1 MTHSVPASVHA
12 LHVYPVK
19 ATGGCAPREMTVE
32 PWGPAGDR
40 RWLLTDETGKALT
53 QRECARLALAS
64 SEPLPGGAVRVSA
77 PGRDPLEVAVPDPV
91 RTVPV
96 TLFGDKYEAVP
107 AGSAADA
114 WWSAYL
120 GAETRLVHMDD
131 PARRRPVDPDFAK
144 AGETVSF
151 ADGYPLLVTT
161 LASLDALNSLIA
173 QGDLPEE
180 GPLPMNRFRP
190 NVVLDGTAPWAE
202 DGWRRITVGE
212 VSFRVAKPC
221 GRCVV
226 TTTDQRTA
234 ERGKE
239 PLRSLARHRRF
250 GSRLVFGQNLL
261 PEGTGVVRIGDPVR
275 VESA

>member
-1 MTHSVPASVHA
+1 MAKSVQVSVHS

-19 ATGGCAPREMTVE
+19 ATRGCAPRAMTVE

-40 RWLLTDETGKALT
+40 RWLLTDASGKGIT
-53 QRECARLALAS
+53 QREHARLALAA
-64 SEPLPGGAVRVSA
+64 SEPLPGGAVRLSA
-77 PGRDPLEVAVPDPV
+77 PGLDPLEVAVPDPV

-96 TLFGDKYEAVP
+96 LLFGEKYEAVH

-120 GAETRLVHMDD
+120 GTEARLVHMDD
-131 PARRRPVDPDFAK
+131 PAHRRPVDPDFARE
-144 AGETVSF
+144 GETVSF

-161 LASLDALNSLIA
+161 LSSLDALNSLIA
-173 QGDLPEE
+173 QGDMPDE

-190 NVVLDGTAPWAE
+190 NVVLDGPAPWAE

-212 VSFRVAKPC
+212 VSFRVAKPS

-226 TTTDQRTA
+226 TTTDQATS

-239 PLRSLARHRRF
+239 PLRTLAKHRRF
-250 GSRLVFGQNLL
+250 GSRLVFGQNLV
-261 PEGTGVVRIGDPVR
+261 PEGTGVLRIGDPVT
-275 VESA
+275 VEGA

>member
-1 MTHSVPASVHA
+1 MANSDHASVHA

-19 ATGGCAPREMTVE
+19 ATRGWAPREMAVE

-40 RWLLTDETGKALT
+40 RWMLTDASGKALT
-53 QRECARLALAS
+53 QREEARLALAS
-64 SEPLPGGAVRVSA
+64 SEPLPSGGVRVSA
-77 PGRDPLEVAVPDPV
+77 PGRTPLDVPVPDPV

-107 AGSAADA
+107 AGSGPDA

-120 GAETRLVHMDD
+120 GAEAHLVHMDD
-131 PARRRPVDPDFAK
+131 PAVRRPVDPDFSEP
-144 AGETVSF
+144 GQTVSF
-151 ADGYPLLVTT
+151 ADGFPLLVTT

-173 QGDLPEE
+173 QGDLPDE

-202 DGWRRITVGE
+202 DGWQRITVGTL
-212 VSFRVAKPC
+212 SFRVAKPC
-221 GRCVV
+221 GRCLV
-226 TTTDQRTA
+226 TTTDQTTA

-239 PLRSLARHRRF
+239 PLRSLASHRRF
-250 GSRLVFGQNLL
+250 GNSLVFGQTLI
-261 PEGTGVVRIGDPVR
+261 PESRGVLRIGDR
-275 VESA
+275 VTVEGA